1 MSNGLGISDGILR
14 TEDISW
20 WGWGGRQDAN
30 WNTLPFKSPKI
41 LYPLYL

>member
-20 WGWGGRQDAN
+20 WGWGGEAGCQLKYI
-30 WNTLPFKSPKI
+30 TI
-41 LYPLYL
+41 